1 MSSERISASYPLSA
15 MQQGML
21 FHSVY
26 DPRAGCY
33 VQQMVCRLREEL
45 DLIGLERAWQQTV
58 DRYDILRTSF
68 KLSIDQSLQE
78 VHPHV
83 TIGVTEFDLRSLAEE
98 QQRQEIDRY
107 LESDRVRGFD
117 LSEAPLMRLAVF
129 HLGEADH
136 CMIWTFHHALLDGRS
151 HHQVIKEV
159 LSAYDAAR
167 NGEETKLDEPRPYQ
181 DYIEW
186 LNRQDWHDA
195 EKFWRGRLKGF
206 CSPAA
211 FSNGKSEVGCG
222 EFGVRQQ
229 RISETTTAQLK
240 LVLQQEGLTL
250 NTLLQGA
257 WGLLLS
263 QHTG

>member
-1 MSSERISASYPLSA
+1 MMSRERISAVYPLSA

-33 VQQMVCRLREEL
+33 VQQMVCRLREEV
-45 DLIGLERAWQQTV
+45 DVVGLERAWQQTV

-83 TIGVTEFDLRSLAEE
+83 NISLTVFDLRSVAEE
-98 QQRQEIDRY
+98 QQRHEIDRY
-107 LESDRVRGFD
+107 LQSDRVRGFD

-129 HLGEADH
+129 QLDEADY

-159 LSAYDAAR
+159 LSVYDAGK
-167 NGEETKLDEPRPYQ
+167 NGEEIKLEEPRPYQ
-181 DYIEW
+181 NYISW
-186 LNRQDWHDA
+186 LNRHDWHDA
-195 EKFWRGRLKGF
+195 ELFWRERLKGF
-206 CSPAA
+206 GSPAML
-211 FSNGKSEVGCG
+211 SNG
-222 EFGVRQQ
+222 
-229 RISETTTAQLK
+229 
-240 LVLQQEGLTL
+240 
-250 NTLLQGA
+250 
-257 WGLLLS
+257 
-263 QHTG
+263 